1 VDVEGAEL
9 QVFRGAARVLQTV
22 KLIHVEVSFRPMQV
36 GKPLFWE
43 IESYL
48 RGQGFAFHSFMEI
61 SPLRAFLYRHKLL
74 PNLPWRLNAVFH
86 RPGAKPGQPHL

>member
-1 VDVEGAEL
+1 
-9 QVFRGAARVLQTV
+9 VFRGAARVLQNV

-48 RGQGFAFHSFMEI
+48 RVQSFAFHSFMEI